1 MALRGVSIASV
12 SSSLSSLSSSLSNV
26 LSGMS
31 YSLKI
36 CLLGS
41 FTIRYFPSFCCMMM
55 SSTHLTMP
63 QALSMFKLICWP
75 NSMGLNCW
83 VPRMMCLELSLTL
96 FLGTQQFKPIEFGQQ
111 INLNMDNAWGIVR
124 CVLDIIMQQK
134 DGKYLIVKDPNKQIL
149 RLYDIPDNT
158 FESEDDSEESEE
170 DTDAIDT
177 PLRA

>member
-1 MALRGVSIASV
+1 M
-12 SSSLSSLSSSLSNV
+12 
-26 LSGMS
+26 
-31 YSLKI
+31 
-36 CLLGS
+36 
-41 FTIRYFPSFCCMMM
+41 
-55 SSTHLTMP
+55 
-63 QALSMFKLICWP
+63 
-75 NSMGLNCW
+75 
-83 VPRMMCLELSLTL
+83 
-96 FLGTQQFKPIEFGQQ
+96 GQQ

-177 PLRA
+177 PLRPRKIILARKSRLFMLLLLKLRVLVKFYLIYCMFIRCICHLINIQETSPIY